1 MAPDFWNDNRKA
13 QAQMQQLNALRE
25 EVSTWESIATQLN
38 DLHGLVELLE
48 EEPDEEMQDEV
59 AQSLL
64 SLEEQV
70 KKLQFAL
77 MLNGEH
83 DEKNAILS
91 IHAGSGGV
99 DAQDW
104 AEMLLRMYLRWAE
117 HHHFRTEVYDY
128 SEGEEAGLKS
138 TTVEITGRYAYG
150 YLRSE
155 IGTHRL
161 IRLSPFDAAHR
172 RHTSFAKVEV
182 LPDIDDT
189 IEITIRPDDIETDT
203 YRSTGAG
210 GQHVNKTDSAVR
222 IRHLPSGIVV
232 TCQNERSQIQN
243 REVAMKL
250 LRARLYELEQKK
262 HEEETARLKGENVQA
277 DFGTQIR
284 SVTVHPYTIVK
295 DHRTNYETGNTEG
308 YLAGDVDPFIY
319 AYLQDKAGGVMAA
332 RISHTFPSVALQHE
346 KNFHTQKTPQRGCC
360 GVFHRLPCTYIER
373 QGVRSVQNRVA
384 LHNVQDNGVYAEP

>member
-1 MAPDFWNDNRKA
+1 MKQWCVFDLATKKQLIDSLEAESMAEDFWSDNRKA
-13 QAQMQQLNALRE
+13 QAHMQQMTALRDE
-25 EVSTWESIATQLN
+25 LTTWETIDGQLN
-38 DLHGLVELLE
+38 DLQGLAGLLE
-48 EEPDEEMQDEV
+48 EEPDEGLQAEV
-59 AQSLL
+59 SASLA
-64 SLEEQV
+64 EIEQEV
-70 KKLQFAL
+70 EKLQFSL

-83 DEKNAILS
+83 DAKNAILS

-104 AEMLLRMYLRWAE
+104 AEMLFRMYLRWAE
-117 HHHFRTEVYDY
+117 GHKFRTEIYDY
-128 SEGEEAGLKS
+128 SEGDEAGIKS
-138 TTVEITGRYAYG
+138 VTIEVTGRYAYG

-172 RHTSFAKVEV
+172 RHTSFAKIEV

-189 IEITIRPDDIETDT
+189 IEITIRPEDIEIDT

-250 LRARLYELEQKK
+250 LRARLYERELRR
-262 HEEETARLKGENVQA
+262 HEEETARLKGEFVQA

-284 SVTVHPYTIVK
+284 SVTVHPYNIVK
-295 DHRTNYETGNTEG
+295 DHRTNFETSDTDG
-308 YLAGDVDPFIY
+308 YLNGDVDPFIF
-319 AYLQDKAGGVMAA
+319 AYLRMKAGGVEATA
-332 RISHTFPSVALQHE
+332 
-346 KNFHTQKTPQRGCC
+346 
-360 GVFHRLPCTYIER
+360 
-373 QGVRSVQNRVA
+373 
-384 LHNVQDNGVYAEP
+384 

>member
-1 MAPDFWNDNRKA
+1 MAEGFWSDTRKA

-25 EVSTWESIATQLN
+25 EVSTWENIDAQLN
-38 DLHGLVELLE
+38 DLLGLAQLLE
-48 EEPDEEMQDEV
+48 EEPDEEMQAEIEQSVSAIEQEV
-59 AQSLL
+59 
-64 SLEEQV
+64 E
-70 KKLQFAL
+70 KLQFAL
-77 MLNGEH
+77 MLSGEH
-83 DEKNAILS
+83 DARNAILS

-117 HHHFRTEVYDY
+117 QHNFRTEIYEY

-138 TTVEITGRYAYG
+138 VTVEITGRYAYG

-155 IGTHRL
+155 AGTHRL

-182 LPDIDDT
+182 IPDIEDT
-189 IEITIRPDDIETDT
+189 IEITIRPEDIEVDT

-222 IRHLPSGIVV
+222 IRHLPTGIVV

-250 LRARLYELEQKK
+250 LKARLYERELKRK
-262 HEEETARLKGENVQA
+262 EEETARLKGEHVQA

-284 SVTVHPYTIVK
+284 SVIIHPYNIVK
-295 DHRTNYETGNTEG
+295 DHRTNYETSDTEG
-308 YLAGDVDPFIY
+308 YLAGNIDPFIY
-319 AYLQDKAGGVMAA
+319 AYLQMMAGGVEV
-332 RISHTFPSVALQHE
+332 T
-346 KNFHTQKTPQRGCC
+346 
-360 GVFHRLPCTYIER
+360 
-373 QGVRSVQNRVA
+373 
-384 LHNVQDNGVYAEP
+384 AEV

>member
-1 MAPDFWNDNRKA
+1 LNDFKDASRKLWCVFDLASKQKQISSIETESMAEDFWSDNRKA

-25 EVSTWESIATQLN
+25 EVSTWEDIDTQLK
-38 DLHGLVELLE
+38 DLLGLAQLLE
-48 EEPDEEMQDEV
+48 EEPDEEIEDMQAEV
-59 AQSLL
+59 AQSVAEIEKKV
-64 SLEEQV
+64 EE
-70 KKLQFAL
+70 LQFSL
-77 MLNGEH
+77 MLSGEH
-83 DEKNAILS
+83 DERDAILS

-117 HHHFRTEVYDY
+117 QHKFRTEIYDY
-128 SEGEEAGLKS
+128 SEGEEAGIKS
-138 TTVEITGRYAYG
+138 VTVEIRGRYAYG

-182 LPDIDDT
+182 MPDIEDA
-189 IEITIRPDDIETDT
+189 IEITIRPEDIEVDT

-222 IRHLPSGIVV
+222 IRHIPTGIVV

-250 LRARLYELEQKK
+250 LKARLYEREQKK
-262 HEEETARLKGENVQA
+262 REEEAARLKGENVQA

-284 SVTVHPYTIVK
+284 SVTIHPYNIVK
-295 DHRTNYETGNTEG
+295 DHRTNYETGDTEG
-308 YLAGDVDPFIY
+308 YLAGNVDPFIH
-319 AYLQDKAGGVMAA
+319 AYLQAMAGGVA
-332 RISHTFPSVALQHE
+332 T
-346 KNFHTQKTPQRGCC
+346 
-360 GVFHRLPCTYIER
+360 GV
-373 QGVRSVQNRVA
+373 
-384 LHNVQDNGVYAEP
+384 

>member
-1 MAPDFWNDNRKA
+1 MSRRLWCVFDLATKKIQIAKLDEESVAEDFWSDNRKA

-25 EVSTWESIATQLN
+25 EVTTWEGIETQLR
-38 DLHGLVELLE
+38 DLLGLAQLLE
-48 EEPDEEMQDEV
+48 EEPDEEMQAEV

-64 SLEEQV
+64 PIEQEV
-70 KKLQFAL
+70 EKLQFAL

-83 DEKNAILS
+83 DERNAIIS

-117 HHHFRTEVYDY
+117 HHHFRTDIYDY
-128 SEGEEAGLKS
+128 SDGEEAGVKS
-138 TTVEITGRYAYG
+138 TTVEITGHYAYG

-182 LPDIDDT
+182 MPDIEDT
-189 IEITIRPDDIETDT
+189 IEIVVRPEDIEVDT
-203 YRSTGAG
+203 YRATGAG

-222 IRHLPSGIVV
+222 MRHMPTGVVV
-232 TCQNERSQIQN
+232 TCQNERSQLQN

-250 LRARLYELEQKK
+250 LKVRLYELEVKK
-262 HEEETARLKGENVQA
+262 HEEAAAKLKGEHVQA

-295 DHRTNYETGNTEG
+295 DHRTGYESGDTAG
-308 YLAGDVDPFIY
+308 YLAGNVDPFIQ
-319 AYLQDKAGGVMAA
+319 AYLQEQAGGVA
-332 RISHTFPSVALQHE
+332 TE
-346 KNFHTQKTPQRGCC
+346 
-360 GVFHRLPCTYIER
+360 E
-373 QGVRSVQNRVA
+373 
-384 LHNVQDNGVYAEP
+384 

>member
-1 MAPDFWNDNRKA
+1 MAEDFWSDNRKA

-25 EVSTWESIATQLN
+25 EVTTWEEIETQLK
-38 DLHGLVELLE
+38 DLLGLAELLE
-48 EEPDEEMQDEV
+48 EETDEEMQAEV
-59 AQSLL
+59 AQSVA
-64 SLEEQV
+64 EIEKKVEQ
-70 KKLQFAL
+70 LQFSL
-77 MLNGEH
+77 MLSGEH
-83 DEKNAILS
+83 DERDAILS

-117 HHHFRTEVYDY
+117 QHKFRTEIYDY
-128 SEGEEAGLKS
+128 SEGEEAGIKS
-138 TTVEITGRYAYG
+138 VTVEIRGRYAYG

-182 LPDIDDT
+182 LPDIEDA
-189 IEITIRPDDIETDT
+189 IEITIRPEDIEVDT

-222 IRHLPSGIVV
+222 MRHIPTGIVV

-250 LRARLYELEQKK
+250 LKVRLYELEQKK
-262 HEEETARLKGENVQA
+262 REEATARLKGEHVQA

-284 SVTVHPYTIVK
+284 SVTIHPYTIVK
-295 DHRTNYETGNTEG
+295 DHRTNFETSDTEG
-308 YLAGDVDPFIY
+308 YLAGNIDPFIY
-319 AYLQDKAGGVMAA
+319 AYLQARAGGVAA
-332 RISHTFPSVALQHE
+332 EV
-346 KNFHTQKTPQRGCC
+346 
-360 GVFHRLPCTYIER
+360 
-373 QGVRSVQNRVA
+373 
-384 LHNVQDNGVYAEP
+384 

>member
-1 MAPDFWNDNRKA
+1 LNAFRDAFRKLWCVFDLANKTTQINKLEEESIAPDFWSDNRKA
-13 QAQMQQLNALRE
+13 QAQMQQLTALRE
-25 EVSTWESIATQLN
+25 EVSTWEGIATQLD
-38 DLHGLVELLE
+38 DLLGLAQLLE
-48 EEPDEEMQDEV
+48 EEPDEEMQAEV
-59 AQSLL
+59 AQSLPPI
-64 SLEEQV
+64 EQQIE
-70 KKLQFAL
+70 KLQFAL

-83 DEKNAILS
+83 DERDAIIS

-138 TTVEITGRYAYG
+138 TTVEISGRYAYG

-155 IGTHRL
+155 AGTHRL

-182 LPDIDDT
+182 MPDIESA
-189 IEITIRPDDIETDT
+189 IEITIRPEDIEVDT

-222 IRHLPSGIVV
+222 MRHIPTGIVV

-243 REVAMKL
+243 REVALKL
-250 LRARLYELEQKK
+250 LKARLYELEQKK
-262 HEEETARLKGENVQA
+262 REEETARLKGEHVQA

-284 SVTVHPYTIVK
+284 SVTIHPYNIVK
-295 DHRTNYETGNTEG
+295 DHRTDFESSDTEG
-308 YLAGDVDPFIY
+308 YLSGEVDPFIY
-319 AYLQDKAGGVMAA
+319 AYLQQKAGGV
-332 RISHTFPSVALQHE
+332 T
-346 KNFHTQKTPQRGCC
+346 
-360 GVFHRLPCTYIER
+360 
-373 QGVRSVQNRVA
+373 VQ
-384 LHNVQDNGVYAEP
+384 E

>member
-13 QAQMQQLNALRE
+13 QTQMQQLNALRE
-25 EVSTWESIATQLN
+25 EVSTWEGIATQLN

-48 EEPDEEMQDEV
+48 EEPDEEMQAEV
-59 AQSLL
+59 VQSLE
-64 SLEEQV
+64 SLDEQV

-104 AEMLLRMYLRWAE
+104 AEILLRMYLRWAE

-128 SEGEEAGLKS
+128 SEGDEAGLKS

-222 IRHLPSGIVV
+222 IRHLPTGIVV

-284 SVTVHPYTIVK
+284 SVTVHPYSIVK

-319 AYLQDKAGGVMAA
+319 AYLQDKAGGVAA
-332 RISHTFPSVALQHE
+332 
-346 KNFHTQKTPQRGCC
+346 
-360 GVFHRLPCTYIER
+360 
-373 QGVRSVQNRVA
+373 
-384 LHNVQDNGVYAEP
+384 AE

>member
-1 MAPDFWNDNRKA
+1 
-13 QAQMQQLNALRE
+13 MQQLNALRE
-25 EVSTWESIATQLN
+25 EVTTWEGIATQLN
-38 DLHGLVELLE
+38 DLLGLSQLLE
-48 EEPDEEMQDEV
+48 EEPDEEMQAEV
-59 AQSLL
+59 AQSL
-64 SLEEQV
+64 SSIEQEV
-70 KKLQFAL
+70 EKLQFAL

-83 DEKNAILS
+83 DERNAIVS

-117 HHHFRTEVYDY
+117 HHRFRTDIYDY
-128 SEGEEAGLKS
+128 SDGEEAGVKS

-182 LPDIDDT
+182 MPDIEDE
-189 IEITIRPDDIETDT
+189 IEIVIRPEDIEVDT
-203 YRSTGAG
+203 YRATGAG

-222 IRHLPSGIVV
+222 MRHLPTGVVV
-232 TCQNERSQIQN
+232 TCQNERSQLQN

-250 LRARLYELEQKK
+250 LKVRLYELEVKK
-262 HEEETARLKGENVQA
+262 QEEATAKLKGEHVQA

-295 DHRTNYETGNTEG
+295 DHRTGYESGDTTG
-308 YLAGDVDPFIY
+308 YLGGNVDPFIQ
-319 AYLQDKAGGVMAA
+319 AYLQAQAGGV
-332 RISHTFPSVALQHE
+332 STE
-346 KNFHTQKTPQRGCC
+346 
-360 GVFHRLPCTYIER
+360 E
-373 QGVRSVQNRVA
+373 
-384 LHNVQDNGVYAEP
+384 